1 MLDSFLSYLQYER
14 RSSNHTILSYKNDL
28 VQFEDFLSNNSSDLS
43 AARYNLIRAWIISLV
58 EAGNNPRT
66 VNRKIASLRAYYK
79 FLLRKEVV
87 SEDPT
92 IKLRLLKSKKTI
104 PHFVEESDI
113 LDVLEDQEC
122 DINASHFIQVRN
134 RLIIELFYGTG
145 IRLSELVNIK
155 NDNLS
160 IYESVVKVMGK
171 RNKERVIPI
180 NSALLSLVKE
190 YLEIRGKEHSNVTHD
205 YLLITSKGDPVYP
218 KLIYRVVKNRL
229 NTVNNLEKRSPHV
242 LRHTFATHLLD
253 KGADLNAIKDLLG
266 HTSLAAAQVYTH
278 NSLEKIK
285 AIFTQAHPKA

>member
-28 VQFEDFLSNNSSDLS
+28 IQFENFLLNNSSNLS
-43 AARYNLIRAWIISLV
+43 IARYNLIRAWIISLV
-58 EAGNNPRT
+58 EAGNNPHT

-79 FLLRKEVV
+79 FLLRKEVIT
-87 SEDPT
+87 EDPT
-92 IKLRLLKSKKTI
+92 IKLRLLKAKKAI
-104 PHFVEESDI
+104 PHFIEEARI
-113 LDVLEDQEC
+113 IDVLEDREF
-122 DINASHFIQVRN
+122 DINASDFIRTRN

-155 NDNLS
+155 ISNLS
-160 IYESVVKVMGK
+160 TYESVLKVIGK

-180 NSALLSLVKE
+180 NATLLPLIKE
-190 YLEIRGKEHSNVTHD
+190 YLILKEKEYTNLTHD
-205 YLLITSKGDPVYP
+205 YLFITSKGEQVYP
-218 KLIYRVVKNRL
+218 KLVYRVVKNRL
-229 NTVNNLEKRSPHV
+229 NMVTNLEKRSPHV

-266 HTSLAAAQVYTH
+266 HTSLAATQVYTH